1 MQHGEGEGGHY
12 IKKRR
17 EIRTEKVTHKR
28 SKIIGKYTVMKQQQQ
43 GISVTNSDIVNPA
56 KPFIPDKYN
65 NRMNLKK
72 LKRIKYFTKALL
84 ELIARVFSEEEVRI
98 CANITASVEKLI
110 VWHKALPTYR

>member
-1 MQHGEGEGGHY
+1 
-12 IKKRR
+12 
-17 EIRTEKVTHKR
+17 
-28 SKIIGKYTVMKQQQQ
+28 
-43 GISVTNSDIVNPA
+43 
-56 KPFIPDKYN
+56 
-65 NRMNLKK
+65 MNLKK